1 MATPSWTM
9 RLPDKSSGS
18 ASPRFSLHS
27 RINAV
32 SSVLMMTLASEP
44 PMNRR
49 RSSRIF
55 SLHCV
60 FKDFLH
66 QEISVIIS
74 PRDPIQGRVA
84 RAGLDWSIAGLAP
97 AASVKTPSIDLRH
110 RASRLS
116 TVERLRSV
124 MEAAGLVFIPETG
137 CGVGVRLH
145 EPGLRKKTKSLKSQ
159 QTTELTGWSLGVV
172 LFRLAAAIRTRE
184 RARWPFDS
192 TSPCSSFQSRISP
205 AWSALTMR
213 WPPEPP
219 MKPRRSGCCLD
230 VISKF
235 MSSSKR
241 KSTIVP
247 SGDAA
252 HEIRGAT
259 AHST

>member
-1 MATPSWTM
+1 
-9 RLPDKSSGS
+9 
-18 ASPRFSLHS
+18 
-27 RINAV
+27 
-32 SSVLMMTLASEP
+32 MMTLASEP

-49 RSSRIF
+49 RIF

-74 PRDPIQGRVA
+74 PRDSIQGRVA
-84 RAGLDWSIAGLAP
+84 RAALDWSITGLAP
-97 AASVKTPSIDLRH
+97 AASVKIPSIDLRH

-137 CGVGVRLH
+137 CAAGVRLH
-145 EPGLRKKTKSLKSQ
+145 EAGLRRKTKSLKSQ
-159 QTTELTGWSLGVV
+159 QTTELTGRSLGVGV
-172 LFRLAAAIRTRE
+172 FRLAAAIRTRE

-192 TSPCSSFQSRISP
+192 TPCSSFQTRISP
-205 AWSALTMR
+205 AWSALPMR
-213 WPPEPP
+213 WPLEPP
-219 MKPRRSGCCLD
+219 MKPRRSGLCLD
-230 VISKF
+230 AISKF
-235 MSSSKR
+235 MSSSER

-259 AHST
+259 SHST

>member
-1 MATPSWTM
+1 
-9 RLPDKSSGS
+9 
-18 ASPRFSLHS
+18 
-27 RINAV
+27 
-32 SSVLMMTLASEP
+32 
-44 PMNRR
+44 MNRR

-66 QEISVIIS
+66 QEISVIVS

-84 RAGLDWSIAGLAP
+84 RAGFDRSIAGLAP
-97 AASVKTPSIDLRH
+97 AASVKTPSIDLGH
-110 RASRLS
+110 RASRRS
-116 TVERLRSV
+116 TVESLRSV

-137 CGVGVRLH
+137 CAVGVRLH
-145 EPGLRKKTKSLKSQ
+145 APGLRKETKSLKSQ
-159 QTTELTGWSLGVV
+159 QTTELTGMGLGVG

-192 TSPCSSFQSRISP
+192 TSPFSSFQSWISP
-205 AWSALTMR
+205 GWSALTMR
-213 WPPEPP
+213 CPPEPP
-219 MKPRRSGCCLD
+219 MKPRRSGRCLD

-235 MSSSKR
+235 MSSSER

-252 HEIRGAT
+252 HEIRVRLPIPDRMKN
-259 AHST
+259 SI